1 MMTASRIRPRL
12 SAGVFLLLALTLPLV
27 SGCDDESLTAPEVQ
41 NDRFNSYVALGNSIT
56 AGFQADGINQT
67 LQQQSYAV
75 RLADQMNTPF
85 GIPALQDPGCPPPL
99 ANIFPPER
107 TVPLEEITPPGC
119 ALRSSPTPT
128 QLNNVAVPGAWIQD
142 ALTNS
147 AAAGAHPNELTSF
160 ILGGKTQVEAAM
172 EANPSFAT
180 VWLGNNDVLRAALIG
195 DPSLATSASTFSS
208 RYTRVLDSLEAAGAD
223 DGALASVA
231 NVTLIPN
238 LSPGQ
243 AYATAESQINQLGQQ
258 RAANDGD
265 PNTNW
270 GSYSVAA
277 SCASGPSATQSR
289 ISFRYGFEGL
299 FTLAL
304 SGQDVEL
311 DCTDGRPLAEI
322 YGQGTLDQVGIGT
335 LGGLSVLTA
344 SETQQLVGRLQAY
357 NTFLQLEA
365 DDRDWAY
372 VDVNAALGALYNAGT
387 ETPNDPSDDLVPKF
401 PNLAPD
407 QPTFGQFFSE
417 DGVHPSSA
425 THQVVTNLFV
435 EAINNQYDDVSLQ
448 TIDAP
453 DVPGS

>member
-1 MMTASRIRPRL
+1 MPASFSRSLLPIRWG
-12 SAGVFLLLALTLPLV
+12 ALLLIGVLPLLA
-27 SGCDDESLTAPEVQ
+27 GCSDESLLASEAT
-41 NDRFNSYVALGNSIT
+41 DGRFQRYVALGNSIT
-56 AGFQADGINQT
+56 AGFQADGINRT
-67 LQQQSYAV
+67 LQEQSYAA
-75 RLADQMNTPF
+75 RLAGQMETPF
-85 GIPALQDPGCPPPL
+85 SLPSLQNPGCPPPL
-99 ANIFPPER
+99 TSIFPATRAAPVE
-107 TVPLEEITPPGC
+107 C

-128 QLNNVAVPGAWIQD
+128 RINNVAVPGAWVQD

-147 AAAGAHPNELTSF
+147 AEAGANPNALTSF
-160 ILGGKTQVEAAM
+160 ILGGRTQVEAAM
-172 EANPSFAT
+172 EVRPTFAT
-180 VWLGNNDVLRAALIG
+180 VWLGNNDVLRAALAG
-195 DPSLATSASTFSS
+195 DPSLSTSASNFSS
-208 RYTRVLDSLEAAGAD
+208 RYTNVLDSLEAAGAE

-243 AYATAESQINQLGQQ
+243 AYAAAESQINQLGQQ
-258 RAANDGD
+258 LAANDGD

-311 DCTDGRPLAEI
+311 DCTDDRPLAEI

-435 EAINNQYDDVSLQ
+435 EAINDEYATSLQ

>member
-1 MMTASRIRPRL
+1 MKRL
-12 SAGVFLLLALTLPLV
+12 SFSRPLPAGAALLLFVFVTPWLT
-27 SGCDDESLTAPEVQ
+27 GCSDESLTAPETQ
-41 NDRFNSYVALGNSIT
+41 DDRFASYVALGNSIT

-85 GIPALQDPGCPPPL
+85 GVPALQDPGCPPPL
-99 ANIFPPER
+99 TNIFPPER
-107 TVPLEEITPPGC
+107 TVPLEEITPTGC

-160 ILGGKTQVEAAM
+160 ILGGQTQVEAAM

-208 RYTRVLDSLEAAGAD
+208 RYTRVLDSLKAAGANS
-223 DGALASVA
+223 GALASVA

-243 AYATAESQINQLGQQ
+243 AYAAAESRINQLGQQ

-265 PNTNW
+265 PDTNW

-311 DCTDGRPLAEI
+311 DCTDNRTLAEI
-322 YGQGTLDQVGIGT
+322 YGPGTLDQIGISD
-335 LGGLSVLTA
+335 LGALSVLTA
-344 SETQQLVGRLQAY
+344 SETQQLVGRLQGY
-357 NTFLQLEA
+357 NTFLQSEA
-365 DDRDWAY
+365 SDRDWAY
-372 VDVNAALGALYNAGT
+372 VDVNAALRALYNAGV
-387 ETPNDPSDDLVPKF
+387 ETPNDSSDDLVPKF

-407 QPTFGQFFSE
+407 QPTFGPFFSE
-417 DGVHPSSA
+417 DGVHPSSE

-435 EAINNQYDDVSLQ
+435 EAINNQYNDVSLQ

-453 DVPGS
+453 DVPGL

>member
-1 MMTASRIRPRL
+1 MPASFSRSLLPIRWG
-12 SAGVFLLLALTLPLV
+12 ALLLIGVIPLLA
-27 SGCDDESLTAPEVQ
+27 GCSDESLLASEAT
-41 NDRFNSYVALGNSIT
+41 DGRFQRYVALGNSIT
-56 AGFQADGINQT
+56 AGFQADGINRT
-67 LQQQSYAV
+67 LQEQSYAA
-75 RLADQMNTPF
+75 RLAGQMETPF
-85 GIPALQDPGCPPPL
+85 SLPSLQNPGCPPPL
-99 ANIFPPER
+99 TSIFPATRAAPVE
-107 TVPLEEITPPGC
+107 C
-119 ALRSSPTPT
+119 ALRSPPTPT
-128 QLNNVAVPGAWIQD
+128 RINNVAVPGAWVQD

-147 AAAGAHPNELTSF
+147 AEAGANPNALTSF
-160 ILGGKTQVEAAM
+160 ILGGRTQVEAAM
-172 EANPSFAT
+172 EVRPTFAT
-180 VWLGNNDVLRAALIG
+180 VWLGNNDVLRAALAG
-195 DPSLATSASTFSS
+195 DPSLSTSASNFSS
-208 RYTRVLDSLEAAGAD
+208 RYTRVLDSLEAAGAEN
-223 DGALASVA
+223 GALGSVA

-243 AYATAESQINQLGQQ
+243 AYAAAESRINQLGQQ

-265 PNTNW
+265 PNTSW

-311 DCTDGRPLAEI
+311 DCTDNRTLAEI
-322 YGQGTLDQVGIGT
+322 YGQGTLDQVGIGS
-335 LGGLSVLTA
+335 LGALSVLTA
-344 SETQQLVGRLQAY
+344 PETQQLVERLQTY
-357 NTFLQLEA
+357 NTFLQSEA
-365 DDRDWAY
+365 DDRGWAY

-417 DGVHPSSA
+417 DGVHPSSS

-435 EAINNQYDDVSLQ
+435 EAINDEYDTSLQ